1 MTLRHTSI
9 RTRMFLLVSVPL
21 LALIAIYAYAVV
33 GQFGTAVG
41 LANAGKVS
49 GTTITP
55 ISDAMVALNAER
67 NGAVL
72 YLATRSS
79 QSATAYRQEQAA
91 TDRQF
96 RTVETITRLGPVTA
110 NATPL
115 ERAAAA
121 TFVKDGKGKLQ
132 ALRTEVTSGGI
143 SRTVA
148 INEYSAIMADGLR
161 VGEQAI
167 QQTYVSQSLATTARQ
182 EVNLY
187 TAEMLVLEENA
198 IYSGDVAA
206 GHLPAADQKEFAQLA
221 AVRQYLVAD
230 AVPQLD
236 AEAGGLLRQEVP
248 ASLTA
253 ALTSQEN
260 AIINAPANATGSVKP
275 PVPLTVWQ
283 PTAVAYASH
292 LEVVLT
298 KSPAWIQ
305 SQVTSSARQAL
316 TTFIVAASVGLLAVI
331 ASIVFSFLMGRR
343 LLRRLDALR
352 QSALELARERL
363 PSVMA
368 RLRDG
373 DPVDVDAEAPPIEA
387 GPDEIDQVREAFN
400 TVHRAAVEA
409 AVDEANLRRGVSQ
422 VFRNLAR
429 RNQALLHR
437 QLGLLDSMERR
448 AEEPEQLEDLFRID
462 HLTTRMRRHAEGL
475 IVLSG
480 DSPGRG
486 WSRPVPFI
494 DVLRAAVSEVEDY
507 TRIRVE
513 VRSKAALAGPA
524 VADVVHLLAEL
535 IENATVFSP
544 PNTMVRVQGELVGRG
559 FAVEIEDRGLGIGE
573 ERLEEINRDLTG
585 LPAFDLAGSDRLG
598 LFITGRLAHRHGI
611 KVSLRSSVYGGT
623 SAVVIIP
630 TSLVVADDAVA
641 AAPALAAGVRTLQ
654 PAVAAAALSSGN
666 GHAGNGHADTGY
678 AGNGYAGNGLSG
690 SEHAAHELA
699 GNDFAG
705 NGHPGNGH
713 AGNGHAENG
722 HPDNGFAGNGLLS
735 TEPGSTAH
743 LITEPAGDA
752 LLSTGPASNAHLTTE
767 SPGDAHLS
775 TGPADEGLLGDG
787 PAGNGHGASAEP
799 RRPRHAAGPRVAIR
813 PEDTQ
818 PFQTGSSGAPADSGW
833 WSRSTLASRQA
844 ADSIQAGQAVAG
856 AIELVPGPEADP
868 VAGQPDGGE
877 PDSGQPDGG
886 LPVRVRQAALAPQ
899 LRDRDPADSGE
910 IEAPA
915 PAEAF
920 RSTMSAM
927 QSGWERA
934 RSVAG
939 TPSADASPDAT
950 ASADQNPADSGE

>member
-21 LALIAIYAYAVV
+21 LALIAVYAYAVA

-55 ISDAMVALNAER
+55 VSDAMVALNAER
-67 NGAVL
+67 SGAVL
-72 YLATRSS
+72 YLAIRSS
-79 QSATAYRQEQAA
+79 PAAAAYRQEQAA

-96 RTVETITRLGPVTA
+96 HIVETITRSGPVTA

-115 ERAAAA
+115 EKTAAAA
-121 TFVKDGKGKLQ
+121 FVKDGQGPLQ
-132 ALRTEVTSGGI
+132 ALRSEVTSGGI
-143 SRTVA
+143 GRVAA
-148 INEYSAIMADGLR
+148 INAYSAIMADGLR

-187 TAEMLVLEENA
+187 TAEMLVLEEND
-198 IYSGDVAA
+198 IYSGDAAA

-260 AIINAPANATGSVKP
+260 AIISAPVSATGSAKP

-283 PTAVAYASH
+283 PTAAAYASH

-305 SQVTSSARQAL
+305 AQVTSSARRAL
-316 TTFIVAASVGLLAVI
+316 TTLIVAASVGLLAVI
-331 ASIVFSFLMGRR
+331 ASIVFSFLLGRR
-343 LLRRLDALR
+343 LLRRLTGLR

-373 DPVDVDAEAPPIEA
+373 DTVDVDAEAPPAEA
-387 GPDEIDQVREAFN
+387 GPDEIDQVRQAFN

-409 AVDEANLRRGVSQ
+409 AVDEANLRRGVNQ

-437 QLGLLDSMERR
+437 QLGLLDGMERR

-486 WSRPVPFI
+486 WSRPVPFV
-494 DVLRAAVSEVEDY
+494 DVLRAAVSEIEDY

-544 PNTMVRVQGELVGRG
+544 PNTVVRVQGDLVGRG
-559 FAVEIEDRGLGIGE
+559 FAVEIEDRGLGIAE

-630 TSLVVADDAVA
+630 TGLVVTDEGA
-641 AAPALAAGVRTLQ
+641 ALATGPRPLQ

-666 GHAGNGHADTGY
+666 GLAGNEHVGNGHVGHEHPGNEPAGNGHG
-678 AGNGYAGNGLSG
+678 GN
-690 SEHAAHELA
+690 E
-699 GNDFAG
+699 
-705 NGHPGNGH
+705 
-713 AGNGHAENG
+713 
-722 HPDNGFAGNGLLS
+722 
-735 TEPGSTAH
+735 
-743 LITEPAGDA
+743 
-752 LLSTGPASNAHLTTE
+752 
-767 SPGDAHLS
+767 
-775 TGPADEGLLGDG
+775 
-787 PAGNGHGASAEP
+787 PAGNGHGATAEP
-799 RRPRHAAGPRVAIR
+799 RRPRHAAGPRVAAR

-818 PFQTGSSGAPADSGW
+818 PFQTSPPEASAEPGW
-833 WSRSTLASRQA
+833 WARSTLASRQA
-844 ADSIQAGQAVAG
+844 ADSIQTGQAVAG
-856 AIELVPGPEADP
+856 VTELVSGSEAGPAAD
-868 VAGQPDGGE
+868 
-877 PDSGQPDGG
+877 QPDGG

-899 LRDRDPADSGE
+899 LRDRDAADTGTLQAPPAS
-910 IEAPA
+910 
-915 PAEAF
+915 AEAI

-934 RSVAG
+934 RSAAG
-939 TPSADASPDAT
+939 SPSADAGPDAP
-950 ASADQNPADSGE
+950 ASAEEG

>member
-1 MTLRHTSI
+1 MALYVAKLSTGVSYNFRGLYTELDGTRWCLLIPFLPEGHHMTLRHTSI
-9 RTRMFLLVSVPL
+9 RTRMLLLVSVPL
-21 LALIAIYAYAVV
+21 LALVAVYAYAV
-33 GQFGTAVG
+33 GGRFGTAVG

-49 GTTITP
+49 GTTIRP
-55 ISDAMVALNAER
+55 VSDAMVALNAER
-67 NGAVL
+67 SGAVL
-72 YLATRSS
+72 YLATRSG
-79 QSATAYRQEQAA
+79 QAAAAYQREQAA

-96 RTVETITRLGPVTA
+96 HIVETITRSGPVTA

-115 ERAAAA
+115 EKTAAAA
-121 TFVKDGKGKLQ
+121 FVQDGKDRLQ
-132 ALRTEVTSGGI
+132 ALRGEVTSGGI
-143 SRTVA
+143 GRTAA
-148 INEYSAIMADGLR
+148 INAYSAIMADGLR

-187 TAEMLVLEENA
+187 TAEMLVLEEDD
-198 IYSGDVAA
+198 IYSADAA
-206 GHLPAADQKEFAQLA
+206 TGHLPAADQKEFAQLA

-260 AIINAPANATGSVKP
+260 AIIGAPVGATGSAKP
-275 PVPLTVWQ
+275 AVPLTVWQ
-283 PTAVAYASH
+283 PTATAYASH

-305 SQVTSSARQAL
+305 AQVTSSARRAL
-316 TTFIVAASVGLLAVI
+316 TTFIVAASLGLLAVI
-331 ASIVFSFLMGRR
+331 ASVVFSFLLGRR
-343 LLRRLDALR
+343 LLRRLDGLR

-373 DPVDVDAEAPPIEA
+373 EPVDVDAEAPPAES
-387 GPDEIDQVREAFN
+387 GPDEIDQVRQAFN
-400 TVHRAAVEA
+400 TVHRAAVAA
-409 AVDEANLRRGVSQ
+409 AVDEANLRRGVNQ

-437 QLGLLDSMERR
+437 QLGLLDGMERR

-486 WSRPVPFI
+486 WSRPVPFV
-494 DVLRAAVSEVEDY
+494 DVLRAAVSEIEDY

-544 PNTMVRVQGELVGRG
+544 PNTVVRVQGEVVGRG
-559 FAVEIEDRGLGIGE
+559 FAVEVEDRGLGITP
-573 ERLEEINRDLTG
+573 ERLAEINRDLTG
-585 LPAFDLAGSDRLG
+585 LPPFDLAGSDRLG

-611 KVSLRSSVYGGT
+611 TVSLRSSVYGGT

-630 TSLVVADDAVA
+630 TSLVVTGEEAS
-641 AAPALAAGVRTLQ
+641 PALATGARTLP
-654 PAVAAAALSSGN
+654 PAVAAGALSSGN
-666 GHAGNGHADTGY
+666 GHAGNGHGA
-678 AGNGYAGNGLSG
+678 NGS
-690 SEHAAHELA
+690 
-699 GNDFAG
+699 
-705 NGHPGNGH
+705 
-713 AGNGHAENG
+713 
-722 HPDNGFAGNGLLS
+722 
-735 TEPGSTAH
+735 
-743 LITEPAGDA
+743 
-752 LLSTGPASNAHLTTE
+752 
-767 SPGDAHLS
+767 
-775 TGPADEGLLGDG
+775 
-787 PAGNGHGASAEP
+787 AGNGHGATDEP
-799 RRPRHAAGPRVAIR
+799 RRPRHAAGPRVAVR

-818 PFQTGSSGAPADSGW
+818 PFPASLSEVSAESGW
-833 WSRSTLASRQA
+833 WARSTLATRQV
-844 ADSIQAGQAVAG
+844 ADSIQAGQVVAG
-856 AIELVPGPEADP
+856 ATELVSGPEAGPAAD
-868 VAGQPDGGE
+868 QPDGE
-877 PDSGQPDGG
+877 

-899 LRDRDPADSGE
+899 LRDRDASASGTLQAPPAT
-910 IEAPA
+910 AP
-915 PAEAF
+915 PPSAEAI

-934 RSVAG
+934 RSAAAETG
-939 TPSADASPDAT
+939 PDAS
-950 ASADQNPADSGE
+950 ASAEPSPADPGGE

>member
-41 LANAGKVS
+41 LANTGKVS

-55 ISDAMVALNAER
+55 VSDAMVALNAER
-67 NGAVL
+67 SGAVL

-79 QSATAYRQEQAA
+79 QAAAAYRQEQAA

-96 RTVETITRLGPVTA
+96 RTVETITKSGPVTA

-115 ERAAAA
+115 EKAAAA
-121 TFVKDGKGKLQ
+121 AFVKDGQGRLQ
-132 ALRTEVTSGGI
+132 ALRGEVASGGI
-143 SRTVA
+143 GRTAA
-148 INEYSAIMADGLR
+148 IDAYSAIMADGLQ

-187 TAEMLVLEENA
+187 AAEMLVLEEND
-198 IYSGDVAA
+198 IYSGDVTA
-206 GHLPAADQKEFAQLA
+206 GHMPAADQKEFAQLV
-221 AVRQYLVAD
+221 AVRRYLVAN

-260 AIINAPANATGSVKP
+260 AIISAPASATGVVRP

-283 PTAVAYASH
+283 STATAYASH

-305 SQVTSSARQAL
+305 SQVTSSARRAL
-316 TTFIVAASVGLLAVI
+316 ATFIVAAGVGLLAVI
-331 ASIVFSFLMGRR
+331 ASIVFSFLLGRR
-343 LLRRLDALR
+343 LLRRLDGLR

-373 DPVDVDAEAPPIEA
+373 ETVDVDAEAPPAVA

-400 TVHRAAVEA
+400 TVHRVAVEA
-409 AVDEANLRRGVSQ
+409 AVDQANLRRGVSQ

-437 QLGLLDSMERR
+437 QLGLLDGMERR

-544 PNTMVRVQGELVGRG
+544 PNTVVRVQGELVGRG

-573 ERLEEINRDLTG
+573 ERLEEVNRDLAG

-630 TSLVVADDAVA
+630 TGLVVTGDGA
-641 AAPALAAGVRTLQ
+641 APAPALATTARTLQ
-654 PAVAAAALSSGN
+654 PAAAAAALSSGN
-666 GHAGNGHADTGY
+666 GDAGNGY
-678 AGNGYAGNGLSG
+678 AGNGYAGNGYAGNGPAGSEHPANGLAG
-690 SEHAAHELA
+690 SEHA
-699 GNDFAG
+699 G
-705 NGHPGNGH
+705 NGPAGTGH
-713 AGNGHAENG
+713 LDNEPAGTGHLG
-722 HPDNGFAGNGLLS
+722 
-735 TEPGSTAH
+735 
-743 LITEPAGDA
+743 TEPAG
-752 LLSTGPASNAHLTTE
+752 TGHLGTEPAGTGHLGTE
-767 SPGDAHLS
+767 
-775 TGPADEGLLGDG
+775 PADEYLNNE
-787 PAGNGHGASAEP
+787 PAGNGHLDNAHLDNAHLDNAHLDNGHLGTESAGTGHAAAAEP
-799 RRPRHAAGPRVAIR
+799 RRPRHAAGSRVAVR

-818 PFQTGSSGAPADSGW
+818 PFQISPPGVPADSGW
-833 WSRSTLASRQA
+833 WTRSTLASRQA
-844 ADSIQAGQAVAG
+844 ADSIQAGQVVAG
-856 AIELVPGPEADP
+856 ATELVTGSEAGPAAD
-868 VAGQPDGGE
+868 
-877 PDSGQPDGG
+877 QPDGG

-899 LRDRDPADSGE
+899 LRDRDAADSE
-910 IEAPA
+910 ALQAPA
-915 PAEAF
+915 SAEAF

-934 RSVAG
+934 RSAAG
-939 TPSADASPDAT
+939 TRPADADPDEA
-950 ASADQNPADSGE
+950 ASAEQNPADQGGE

>member
-49 GTTITP
+49 GTTIAP
-55 ISDAMVALNAER
+55 VSDAMVALNAER
-67 NGAVL
+67 SGAVL
-72 YLATRSS
+72 YLASRSS
-79 QSATAYRQEQAA
+79 QAAAAYRQEQAA
-91 TDRQF
+91 TDRRF
-96 RTVETITRLGPVTA
+96 RILESITGSGPVTA

-115 ERAAAA
+115 EKAAAA
-121 TFVKDGKGKLQ
+121 TFIEDGKGTLQ
-132 ALRTEVTSGGI
+132 ALRAGVESGGI
-143 SRTVA
+143 ARTAA
-148 INEYSAIMADGLR
+148 INAYSAIMADGLR

-167 QQTYVSQSLATTARQ
+167 QQSYVSQSLATTARQ

-187 TAEMLVLEENA
+187 GAEMLAAEESD
-198 IYSGDVAA
+198 IYSGDAAA
-206 GHLPAADQKEFAQLA
+206 GHLPAADQKEFAQLV
-221 AVRQYLVAD
+221 AVRRYLVAD

-236 AEAGGLLRQEVP
+236 AEAGGLLRREVP

-260 AIINAPANATGSVKP
+260 AIISAPVGSTGSAKP
-275 PVPLTVWQ
+275 PVPLTAWQ
-283 PTAVAYASH
+283 PTAEAYAGH

-305 SQVTSSARQAL
+305 SQVTSSARRAL
-316 TTFIVAASVGLLAVI
+316 ATFVVAASVGLLAVI

-343 LLRRLDALR
+343 LLRRLDGLR

-373 DPVDVDAEAPPIEA
+373 DTVDVDAEAPPAEA
-387 GPDEIDQVREAFN
+387 GADEIDQVRQAFN
-400 TVHRAAVEA
+400 TVHRTAVEA

-437 QLGLLDSMERR
+437 QLGLLDGMERR

-480 DSPGRG
+480 DSSGRS

-513 VRSKAALAGPA
+513 VRSRTALAGPA

-535 IENATVFSP
+535 LENATVFSP
-544 PNTMVRVQGELVGRG
+544 PNTVVRVQGELVGRG
-559 FAVEIEDRGLGIGE
+559 FAVEIEDRGLGISE
-573 ERLEEINRDLTG
+573 ERLEEINRDLSTI
-585 LPAFDLAGSDRLG
+585 PAFDLAGSDRLG

-611 KVSLRSSVYGGT
+611 RVSLRSSVYGGT

-630 TSLVVADDAVA
+630 TSLVVTDDGV
-641 AAPALAAGVRTLQ
+641 APALATGERTLQ
-654 PAVAAAALSSGN
+654 PAAAAAALTNGNGAAGNGHTGNGHASHEFAGN
-666 GHAGNGHADTGY
+666 GHAGNGHG
-678 AGNGYAGNGLSG
+678 
-690 SEHAAHELA
+690 AA
-699 GNDFAG
+699 
-705 NGHPGNGH
+705 
-713 AGNGHAENG
+713 
-722 HPDNGFAGNGLLS
+722 
-735 TEPGSTAH
+735 T
-743 LITEPAGDA
+743 
-752 LLSTGPASNAHLTTE
+752 
-767 SPGDAHLS
+767 
-775 TGPADEGLLGDG
+775 
-787 PAGNGHGASAEP
+787 EP
-799 RRPRHAAGPRVAIR
+799 RRPRHAAGPRLAVR

-818 PFQTGSSGAPADSGW
+818 PFQASPPGTPAEPDLW
-833 WSRSTLASRQA
+833 ARPTLASRQA
-844 ADSIQAGQAVAG
+844 ADSVQAGQAVTG
-856 AIELVPGPEADP
+856 ATELVSGPEAAP
-868 VAGQPDGGE
+868 TAN
-877 PDSGQPDGG
+877 QPDGG
-886 LPVRVRQAALAPQ
+886 LPGLPVRVPQAALAPQ
-899 LRDRDPADSGE
+899 LRDRDETDSE
-910 IEAPA
+910 ALEAPS
-915 PAEAF
+915 PSAEAL

-934 RSVAG
+934 RSGAG
-939 TPSADASPDAT
+939 TPSADPGPDAAT
-950 ASADQNPADSGE
+950 SAEQNPADQGGE

>member
-55 ISDAMVALNAER
+55 VSDAMVALNAER
-67 NGAVL
+67 SGAVL
-72 YLATRSS
+72 YLAARSS
-79 QSATAYRQEQAA
+79 QAAAAYQQEQAA

-96 RTVETITRLGPVTA
+96 RTVETITRLGPVTT

-115 ERAAAA
+115 EKAAAA
-121 TFVKDGKGKLQ
+121 AFIKDGKGRLQ
-132 ALRTEVTSGGI
+132 ALRSEVASGRIG
-143 SRTVA
+143 RTAA
-148 INEYSAIMADGLR
+148 INAYSAIMADGLR
-161 VGEQAI
+161 VGEHAI

-187 TAEMLVLEENA
+187 TAEMLVLEEND

-206 GHLPAADQKEFAQLA
+206 GDMPAADQKEFAQLA
-221 AVRQYLVAD
+221 ALRQYLVAD

-248 ASLTA
+248 ASLST

-260 AIINAPANATGSVKP
+260 AIISAPASGSGSVKP
-275 PVPLTVWQ
+275 PVPVAIWQ
-283 PTAVAYASH
+283 PTATAYAAH
-292 LEVVLT
+292 LGVVLT

-305 SQVTSSARQAL
+305 SQVTSSARRAL

-331 ASIVFSFLMGRR
+331 ASVIFSFLMGRR

-352 QSALELARERL
+352 QSALELAREQL

-373 DPVDVDAEAPPIEA
+373 ETVDVDAEAPPAEA

-400 TVHRAAVEA
+400 TVHRAAVAA

-437 QLGLLDSMERR
+437 QLGLLDGMERR

-544 PNTMVRVQGELVGRG
+544 PNTVVRVQGEPVGRG
-559 FAVEIEDRGLGIGE
+559 FAVEIEDRGLGMAE

-585 LPAFDLAGSDRLG
+585 LPAFDPAGSDRLG
-598 LFITGRLAHRHGI
+598 LFIAGRLAHRHGV
-611 KVSLRSSVYGGT
+611 KVSLRASVYGGT

-630 TSLVVADDAVA
+630 TSLVVTDDG
-641 AAPALAAGVRTLQ
+641 AAPALATSARTLQ
-654 PAVAAAALSSGN
+654 PAAAAAALSSGS
-666 GHAGNGHADTGY
+666 GHAGNGHLGIEP
-678 AGNGYAGNGLSG
+678 AGSG
-690 SEHAAHELA
+690 
-699 GNDFAG
+699 
-705 NGHPGNGH
+705 
-713 AGNGHAENG
+713 
-722 HPDNGFAGNGLLS
+722 
-735 TEPGSTAH
+735 H
-743 LITEPAGDA
+743 LGTEPADNGHLGSESAGD
-752 LLSTGPASNAHLTTE
+752 
-767 SPGDAHLS
+767 
-775 TGPADEGLLGDG
+775 
-787 PAGNGHGASAEP
+787 GHGAIAEP
-799 RRPRHAAGPRVAIR
+799 RRPRHAAGPAVTVR

-818 PFQTGSSGAPADSGW
+818 SFEGGPPGVPADSGW
-833 WSRSTLASRQA
+833 WTRSTLASRQA
-844 ADSIQAGQAVAG
+844 ADSIQAGQAMAG
-856 AIELVPGPEADP
+856 ATELVSGSEVGP
-868 VAGQPDGGE
+868 VAN
-877 PDSGQPDGG
+877 QPDGG

-899 LRDRDPADSGE
+899 LRDRDAADSGPLQ
-910 IEAPA
+910 APA
-915 PAEAF
+915 PAESF

-934 RSVAG
+934 RSAAG
-939 TPSADASPDAT
+939 TPSADAGPDA
-950 ASADQNPADSGE
+950 APSAEQNPAGQGGE

>member
-21 LALIAIYAYAVV
+21 LALIAVYAYAVV

-55 ISDAMVALNAER
+55 VSDAMAALNAER
-67 NGAVL
+67 TGAVL
-72 YLATRSS
+72 YLATRSG
-79 QSATAYRQEQAA
+79 QAAAAYRQDQAA
-91 TDRQF
+91 TDRRF
-96 RTVETITRLGPVTA
+96 RMVETITRSGPVTA

-121 TFVKDGKGKLQ
+121 TFVKDGKGPLR
-132 ALRTEVTSGGI
+132 ALRGKVASGRI
-143 SRTVA
+143 NRTAA
-148 INEYSAIMADGLR
+148 INAYSAIMADGLQ

-187 TAEMLVLEENA
+187 AAEMLVLEEND
-198 IYSGDVAA
+198 IYSGDVTA
-206 GHLPAADQKEFAQLA
+206 GQMPAADQKEFAQLVG
-221 AVRQYLVAD
+221 VRRYLVAD

-236 AEAGGLLRQEVP
+236 AEAAGLLRQEVP

-260 AIINAPANATGSVKP
+260 AIISAPAGARP
-275 PVPLTVWQ
+275 PVPLSVWQ
-283 PTAVAYASH
+283 PTAAAYAGH

-305 SQVTSSARQAL
+305 SQVTSSARGAL

-343 LLRRLDALR
+343 LLRRLDGLR
-352 QSALELARERL
+352 RSALELARDRL
-363 PSVMA
+363 PAVMA

-373 DPVDVDAEAPPIEA
+373 DTVDVDAEAPAAAA
-387 GPDEIDQVREAFN
+387 GADEIDQVRQAFN
-400 TVHRAAVEA
+400 TVHRAAVET
-409 AVDEANLRRGVSQ
+409 AVDEANLRRSVSQ

-437 QLGLLDSMERR
+437 QLRLLDGMERR
-448 AEEPEQLEDLFRID
+448 AEEPEQLEDLFRVD

-535 IENATVFSP
+535 MENATVFSP

-573 ERLEEINRDLTG
+573 ERLEELNRDLAS

-611 KVSLRSSVYGGT
+611 KVSLRSSVFGGI

-630 TSLVVADDAVA
+630 TGLVTDDG
-641 AAPALAAGVRTLQ
+641 AAPALATDARTLQ
-654 PAVAAAALSSGN
+654 PAAAVAALSSGN
-666 GHAGNGHADTGY
+666 GHAGSGY
-678 AGNGYAGNGLSG
+678 AGNGPAHNGQVGSGHVGNGQ
-690 SEHAAHELA
+690 
-699 GNDFAG
+699 
-705 NGHPGNGH
+705 
-713 AGNGHAENG
+713 AGNGHAADG
-722 HPDNGFAGNGLLS
+722 HAADGHGAGERAGNGFAG
-735 TEPGSTAH
+735 
-743 LITEPAGDA
+743 D
-752 LLSTGPASNAHLTTE
+752 
-767 SPGDAHLS
+767 
-775 TGPADEGLLGDG
+775 
-787 PAGNGHGASAEP
+787 GHGAGAEP
-799 RRPRHAAGPRVAIR
+799 RSPRHAAGPRVTVR
-813 PEDTQ
+813 PQDTQ
-818 PFQTGSSGAPADSGW
+818 PFQIAPPPTSAESDW
-833 WSRSTLASRQA
+833 RTWQTLASSQA
-844 ADSIQAGQAVAG
+844 ADSIQAAQAVAG
-856 AIELVPGPEADP
+856 ATELVPGSESAPKA
-868 VAGQPDGGE
+868 ANQ
-877 PDSGQPDGG
+877 QDGG
-886 LPVRVRQAALAPQ
+886 LPVRVPQAALAPQ
-899 LRDRDPADSGE
+899 LRDRDATDSVAFQA
-910 IEAPA
+910 APGS
-915 PAEAF
+915 AEAA

-927 QSGWERA
+927 QRGWERG
-934 RSVAG
+934 RSAAAG
-939 TPSADASPDAT
+939 SPAGAGPDAA
-950 ASADQNPADSGE
+950 ASAEQNDAGQDGE